1 MNQRALRLTLGLGIL
16 FACATA
22 NAFPFEF
29 SWHTPAHGD
38 PPTYP
43 RTGASSIYGTGGQG
57 DWGITCANCHIKSA
71 GTVKTV
77 VAPAA
82 GWDKKNGVDAYLPG
96 KVYTVK
102 VTMTPSIVKA
112 KQLNGFAATVE
123 DANGKLAGVLMS
135 DTTPQVSSASCPPKF
150 VKTNVTNGTS
160 YLVGDCRVVF
170 NREIQDITSWTF
182 FWKAPAQGAGPL
194 TLYFGSVNGDTGGDS
209 SLDDAVKVGTVKLVE
224 GP

>member
-1 MNQRALRLTLGLGIL
+1 MNQRTLRIALGLGIV

-82 GWDKKNGVDAYLPG
+82 GWDKKNGVDAYVPG
-96 KVYTVK
+96 KTYTVK

-135 DTTPQVSSASCPPKF
+135 DTTPQVSSTSCPPKF
-150 VKTNVTNGTS
+150 IKANVTNGTS
-160 YLVGDCRVVF
+160 FLVGDCRVVF
-170 NREIQDITSWTF
+170 NRDIQDITSWTF
-182 FWKAPAQGAGPL
+182 FWKAPNPGAGPL

-209 SLDDAVKVGTVKLVE
+209 SLDDDVKVGTVKLVE